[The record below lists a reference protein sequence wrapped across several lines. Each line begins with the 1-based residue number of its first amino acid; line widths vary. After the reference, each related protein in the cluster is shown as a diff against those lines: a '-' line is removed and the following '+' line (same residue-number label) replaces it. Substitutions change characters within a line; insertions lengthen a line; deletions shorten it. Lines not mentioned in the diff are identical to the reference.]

1 MTEENEFDETYA
13 EYKVVGKKFLRQFGS
28 MTGWFRSVSRS
39 ALVKFVSVDFSSD
52 KNDSDLSVIKNGSL
66 RSHRMAEN
74 PQYKSSTSQVY
85 ANEEFLKSQKQR
97 EMIQFSCLRLS
108 FIIILST
115 ARDPQMVCS
124 TDSVLQ
130 KIAYPRYITKKSTRT
145 KQGWNW
151 SVDLWVQLLVL
162 AQQLWYFI

>member
-52 KNDSDLSVIKNGSL
+52 INDSDLSVIKNGSL

-74 PQYKSSTSQVY
+74 PQYRSSTSQVY

-97 EMIQFSCLRLS
+97 ETIQFSGLRLS
-108 FIIILST
+108 FIITLST
-115 ARDPQMVCS
+115 ARDPQTVCKRS
-124 TDSVLQ
+124 LYKLGMDQNRSVE
-130 KIAYPRYITKKSTRT
+130 
-145 KQGWNW
+145 
-151 SVDLWVQLLVL
+151 LWIQQLVL
-162 AQQLWYFI
+162 AQQLWFFI

>member
-52 KNDSDLSVIKNGSL
+52 INDSDLSVIKNGSL

-74 PQYKSSTSQVY
+74 PQYRSSTSQVY
-85 ANEEFLKSQKQR
+85 ANEEFFKSQKQR
-97 EMIQFSCLRLS
+97 ETIQFSGLRLS
-108 FIIILST
+108 FIITLST
-115 ARDPQMVCS
+115 ARDPQTVCKRS
-124 TDSVLQ
+124 LYKLGMYQNQSVE
-130 KIAYPRYITKKSTRT
+130 
-145 KQGWNW
+145 
-151 SVDLWVQLLVL
+151 LWIQQLVL
-162 AQQLWYFI
+162 AQQLWFFI